1 LITQQIEKGE
11 GYFDC
16 WPASV
21 AFACQQGRGEPNP
34 DAFPQAAASV
44 QGVLEYAAMA
54 M

>member
-11 GYFDC
+11 DYFDS

-21 AFACQQGRGEPNP
+21 AFACQQGGGEPAP
-34 DAFPQAAASV
+34 DAFPQAADCA